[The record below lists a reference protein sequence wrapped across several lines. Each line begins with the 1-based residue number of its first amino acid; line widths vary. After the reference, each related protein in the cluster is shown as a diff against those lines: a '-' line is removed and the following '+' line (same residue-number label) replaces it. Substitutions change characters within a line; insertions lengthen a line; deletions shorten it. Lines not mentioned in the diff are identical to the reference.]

1 MQRERER
8 LAGTVATDYNG
19 TEKEWL
25 WETEGALPNFLIW
38 IFFLVCIRGVSVL
51 SMARDAYGP
60 ISLHY
65 TIFSVDQES
74 MCLIFP
80 HTANDFVGTKR
91 SRFGLMRT
99 HVSFGW
105 CWCWWCMYIY
115 IYIYVGN
122 ALREKP
128 PWQFT
133 CSNMLTY
140 VFCRWS
146 EQVCKGFSLVW
157 SSMKIGLWN
166 LDY

>member
-1 MQRERER
+1 MIMRDR
-8 LAGTVATDYNG
+8 T
-19 TEKEWL
+19 
-25 WETEGALPNFLIW
+25 ALPNFLIW

-99 HVSFGW
+99 HVSSADAGVDDV
-105 CWCWWCMYIY
+105 CIY
-115 IYIYVGN
+115 IYIY
-122 ALREKP
+122 
-128 PWQFT
+128 
-133 CSNMLTY
+133 ML
-140 VFCRWS
+140 V
-146 EQVCKGFSLVW
+146 
-157 SSMKIGLWN
+157 MH
-166 LDY
+166 